1 MQPILEQ
8 QRLREIDGLRGF
20 ALLGIIVVNMLF
32 FHSPYIYV
40 DPFTWYQSPAD
51 KQAYQW
57 IDIWVQGSFYP
68 LFAMLFG
75 FGLALQA
82 ERFKGDFLRFGMKRM
97 TVLLAI
103 GILHVL
109 LLWAGDILITYAAS
123 GFVLLFLL
131 RLPKVWL
138 LILSLLMYL
147 LPNGAILL
155 LIYGVVL
162 YEPESAAIYTSIQ
175 GVESSILAYGSGS
188 WFEVF
193 NQRIED
199 WLYINQGGLFLI
211 WMLFTILPLMMFGAW
226 AAKAGIIQMIREK
239 KGKAL
244 LLSVLFLAVGTF
256 LKGVPYLS
264 EGTIFTATLQ
274 DSFGGPIQAIGYAL
288 LFIAFVQFSPRF
300 VFWSLFE
307 KAGKMSLSIYLLMS
321 LLATLFFYSYGL
333 GFYGKVDIAT
343 GTWIGLGIYV
353 LCLIFSELWLMK
365 FSRGPM
371 ETVWRKLTYTQKK
384 R

>member
-103 GILHVL
+103 GIVHVL

-138 LILSLLMYL
+138 LILSILMYL

-162 YEPESAAIYTSIQ
+162 YEPENAAIYTSIQ

-239 KGKAL
+239 KGKVL
-244 LLSVLFLAVGTF
+244 LLSLLFLTVGTF
-256 LKGVPYLS
+256 LKWVPYLS

-288 LFIAFVQFSPRF
+288 LFIGFVQFSPRF
-300 VFWSLFE
+300 VLWSLFE
-307 KAGKMSLSIYLLMS
+307 KAGKMSLSIYLLIS
-321 LLATLFFYSYGL
+321 FLATLFFYSYGL

-371 ETVWRKLTYTQKK
+371 ETVWRKLTYTQNK

>member
-103 GILHVL
+103 GIVHVL

-162 YEPESAAIYTSIQ
+162 YEPENAAIYTSIQ

-188 WFEVF
+188 WVEVF

-239 KGKAL
+239 KEKVL
-244 LLSVLFLAVGTF
+244 LLSLLFLAVGTF
-256 LKGVPYLS
+256 LKWVPYLS

-288 LFIAFVQFSPRF
+288 LFIGFVQFSPRF
-300 VFWSLFE
+300 VLWSLFE

-321 LLATLFFYSYGL
+321 FLATLFFYSYGL

-353 LCLIFSELWLMK
+353 LCLIFAELWLMK

-371 ETVWRKLTYTQKK
+371 ETVWRKLTYTQNK